1 MEFACYILVHMYL
14 NKVSRVTFMSVHLV
28 NYHNIINVVAQCGIL
43 WNIKMITI
51 SVNHVMGDSKRVDEP
66 QRYDCKAVL
75 LVLLG
80 KMQTTSGGPY

>member
-1 MEFACYILVHMYL
+1 MKLACYIPVHMYL

-28 NYHNIINVVAQCGIL
+28 NYHNIISVVAQCDIL

-51 SVNHVMGDSKRVDEP
+51 SENHAMGDSKRVDEP